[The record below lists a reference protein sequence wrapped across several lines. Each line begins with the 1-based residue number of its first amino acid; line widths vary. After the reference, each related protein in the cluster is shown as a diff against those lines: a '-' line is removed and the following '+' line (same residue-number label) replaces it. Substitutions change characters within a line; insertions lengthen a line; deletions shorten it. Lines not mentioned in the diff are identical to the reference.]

1 MLATI
6 KALLF
11 TTPTGAT
18 GKGAGVAPMPGTP
31 DFAQLLDAATPQPSA
46 TASMPGAATVLPN
59 TAPAPAALV
68 APTPVPLPAAGE
80 SGELVTDP
88 APARPAPH
96 VAQAAP
102 DAPAMT
108 QPAQVVP
115 VKPIVLT
122 HPAAPVVPLPIA
134 SEVPGDGAQDAP
146 DAPQPVVMPAHAAH
160 PIPTPLPHATLVPE
174 AGESHPVI
182 PQAADSPQMA
192 TTPPS
197 SLIQP
202 VTPSDEAA
210 FAAPVKA
217 AAAAPSVA
225 RPAVRTPIADNETDS
240 ETDIGSDEAAGSEK
254 AEPLSASLY
263 ADAQTEP
270 SKGEELPL
278 AMSVEPRLP
287 PPSAPVASA
296 NPLAETADPTR
307 AARIAMPSALPQPGS
322 VAPLAPAS
330 LDRAPSEDADAAKST
345 DPLPLPDPQ
354 AAATSIV
361 SPLASPVAVP
371 DIAPAAQPARAL
383 AAASLAPSRITPA
396 IATPAKLAAATA
408 QDVVADDA
416 LVAPL
421 PVDTPIRAEAVS
433 LLQLVR
439 DHMTA
444 RAAPRQPTAAVQST
458 DTDTE
463 GVAPLAATPRAD
475 GTVAPTPIPMP
486 VQPAAI
492 APVLPTAPAADLSV
506 SLGAQMVDMGVSGQW
521 IDSLARDI
529 AGLSANGAQG
539 RFQINADTLGP
550 IQVDIHQGEKGA
562 SVALTVA
569 TDLAEQ
575 ALRQD
580 GDRLRLDAGL
590 AAVKISEVKIERAPA
605 ADTAR
610 SDQPGQNASG
620 QPHQQGAGQPSFQG
634 QGQGRW
640 QGRENIAQSHKA
652 AADAAV
658 LNHADAGDGSRNAV
672 RARYA

>member
-80 SGELVTDP
+80 SGELVADP
-88 APARPAPH
+88 APAPH

-108 QPAQVVP
+108 QPAQMVP

-122 HPAAPVVPLPIA
+122 QAAAPVVPLPIA
-134 SEVPGDGAQDAP
+134 PEAP
-146 DAPQPVVMPAHAAH
+146 TDAPQPVVMPAHAAH
-160 PIPTPLPHATLVPE
+160 PIPTPLSHATLVPE
-174 AGESHPVI
+174 AGESHPAI
-182 PQAADSPQMA
+182 PQAADSPQMT

-197 SLIQP
+197 PLIQP

-210 FAAPVKA
+210 IAAPVKA
-217 AAAAPSVA
+217 AVAAPSVA
-225 RPAVRTPIADNETDS
+225 RPELRTPIADNETDS

-296 NPLAETADPTR
+296 NPPAETADPTR

-330 LDRAPSEDADAAKST
+330 LDRPPSEDADAAKST

-550 IQVDIHQGEKGA
+550 IQIDIHQGEKGA

-640 QGRENIAQSHKA
+640 QARENIAQSHKA
-652 AADAAV
+652 SDDAAV

>member
-80 SGELVTDP
+80 SGELVADP

-108 QPAQVVP
+108 QPTQVVP

-122 HPAAPVVPLPIA
+122 QAAAPVVPLPIA
-134 SEVPGDGAQDAP
+134 PEAP
-146 DAPQPVVMPAHAAH
+146 TDAPQPVVMPAHAAH
-160 PIPTPLPHATLVPE
+160 PIPTPLSHATLVPE
-174 AGESHPVI
+174 AGESHPAI
-182 PQAADSPQMA
+182 PQAADSPQMT

-197 SLIQP
+197 PLIQP
-202 VTPSDEAA
+202 VTPPDEAA
-210 FAAPVKA
+210 IAAPVKA
-217 AAAAPSVA
+217 AVAAPSVA
-225 RPAVRTPIADNETDS
+225 RPELRTPIADNETDS
-240 ETDIGSDEAAGSEK
+240 ETDIGSNESAGSEK

-296 NPLAETADPTR
+296 NPATETVDPTR

-330 LDRAPSEDADAAKST
+330 LDRPPSEDADAAKST

-396 IATPAKLAAATA
+396 IAAPAKLAAATA

-475 GTVAPTPIPMP
+475 GTVAPTPIPLP

-506 SLGAQMVDMGVSGQW
+506 SLGAQMVDIGVSGQW

-550 IQVDIHQGEKGA
+550 IQIDIHQGEKGA

-640 QGRENIAQSHKA
+640 QARENIAQSHKA
-652 AADAAV
+652 SDDAAV

>member
-80 SGELVTDP
+80 SGELVADP
-88 APARPAPH
+88 APAPH

-108 QPAQVVP
+108 QPAQMVP

-122 HPAAPVVPLPIA
+122 QAAAPVVPLPIA
-134 SEVPGDGAQDAP
+134 PEAP
-146 DAPQPVVMPAHAAH
+146 TDAPQPVVMPAHAAH
-160 PIPTPLPHATLVPE
+160 PIPTPLSHATLVPE
-174 AGESHPVI
+174 AGESHLAI
-182 PQAADSPQMA
+182 PQAADSPQMT

-197 SLIQP
+197 PLIQP

-210 FAAPVKA
+210 IAAPVKA
-217 AAAAPSVA
+217 AVAAPSVA
-225 RPAVRTPIADNETDS
+225 RPELRTPIADNETDS

-296 NPLAETADPTR
+296 NPPAETADPTR

-330 LDRAPSEDADAAKST
+330 LDRPPSEDADAAKST

-550 IQVDIHQGEKGA
+550 IQIDIHQGEKGA

-640 QGRENIAQSHKA
+640 QARENIAQSHKA
-652 AADAAV
+652 SDDAAV